1 MKHLRRFT
9 ESENLMYYEINSS
22 EYYDTISETKTRT
35 IPNHTTEKIKGI
47 VPDDFSVS
55 SDMTSILITNNKPY
69 WDDGVIIRM
78 SLDDDWWFWVIV
90 ELEAANLYYKCDD
103 VEGFAEMIQKEFNS
117 LIPFE

>member
-1 MKHLRRFT
+1 M
-9 ESENLMYYEINSS
+9 ESENRMYYEIISS
-22 EYYDTISETKTRT
+22 EYYNTISEAKTRT
-35 IPNHTTEKIKGI
+35 IPNHTTEKIKRL
-47 VPDDFSVS
+47 VPKDFSVS
-55 SDMTSILITNNKPY
+55 SDITSILTNKKPY

-78 SLDDDWWFWVIV
+78 SLDDDWWFWVMV